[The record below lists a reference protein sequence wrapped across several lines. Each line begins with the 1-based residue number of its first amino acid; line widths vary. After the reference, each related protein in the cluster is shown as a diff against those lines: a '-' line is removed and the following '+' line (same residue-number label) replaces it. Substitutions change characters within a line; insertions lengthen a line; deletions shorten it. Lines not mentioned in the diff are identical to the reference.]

1 MQALRGGNE
10 LFFLSGGSGK
20 VNNES
25 DVSETGKVQ
34 AEKNGLQYDMI
45 DVKTIDWNR
54 VWQARLAGRKSLK
67 RDVSFWNGRAS
78 TFARATE
85 TEYIDHFLAIM
96 KPEAH
101 WTVFDMGCGS
111 GALAVPLA
119 KLVSSVIAV
128 DFSSEMLAIVR
139 RRCEAEGIQNVKTIC
154 GQWEDDWEKLGINTC
169 DAAIASR
176 SLMVDDLQTS
186 IMKLNN
192 MARKRVYIVT
202 VAGDGP
208 RDRRLFDAIG
218 RPFDS
223 GPDYIY
229 NYNLLY
235 RMGITAN
242 VTFIE
247 EIRDKKY
254 ESPEEAVESMQW
266 MFDDMTSREKEKL
279 TAYVKER
286 LIFSSGAWKLS
297 YANVVRWAVMWWEKE

>member
-1 MQALRGGNE
+1 MNH
-10 LFFLSGGSGK
+10 
-20 VNNES
+20 ES
-25 DVSETGKVQ
+25 DVNEFGQGNCNKIELPNEV
-34 AEKNGLQYDMI
+34 I
-45 DVKTIDWNR
+45 DVKAIDWNR
-54 VWQARLAGRKSLK
+54 VWRAQLALRNSLK
-67 RDVSFWNGRAS
+67 RDACFWDGRAS
-78 TFARATE
+78 SFAKATE

-111 GALAVPLA
+111 GTLAVPLA
-119 KLVSSVIAV
+119 KLVSSVTAV
-128 DFSSEMLAIVR
+128 DFSREMLNIVR
-139 RRCEAEGIQNVKTIC
+139 KRCENEDIHNVKIVH
-154 GQWEDDWEKLGINTC
+154 GQWEDDWEKLGIKTC
-169 DAAIASR
+169 DVAIASR
-176 SLMVDDLQTS
+176 SMVVDDLQSS
-186 IMKLNN
+186 ILKLSR
-192 MARKRVYIVT
+192 MARKRIYIVT

-242 VTFIE
+242 VMFIE
-247 EIRDKKY
+247 EIRNKKY

-266 MFDDMTSREKEKL
+266 MFDDMNPREKEKL
-279 TAYVKER
+279 TAYVKEH